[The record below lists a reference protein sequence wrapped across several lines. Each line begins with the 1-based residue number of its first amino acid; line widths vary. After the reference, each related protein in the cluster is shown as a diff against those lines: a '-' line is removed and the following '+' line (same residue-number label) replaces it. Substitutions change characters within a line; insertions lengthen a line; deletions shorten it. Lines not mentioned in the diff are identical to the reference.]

1 MVGSR
6 NNVQMRCR
14 IDVYQQSQS
23 RPVSGDRGQGRW
35 HDDFF
40 TKVNGPGRYT
50 RPLPKVCCENGW
62 HFRILLANAHNFHS
76 QNHTTEIRSWYM
88 DNTWS
93 HFSSLRWLVIAG
105 TFINKG
111 WWWYSPHNWGA
122 SITIYF
128 QETHGWKSMVFLHT
142 KKSDSS
148 GITSCACRRATSLRL
163 HCTKTKSFC
172 PLGNWWA
179 RVGKRHFLYKE
190 WALFKGTFVHF
201 QWYMIL

>member
-23 RPVSGDRGQGRW
+23 RPVSGDRGQGCW

-93 HFSSLRWLVIAG
+93 HFSSLRWLVTPG
-105 TFINKG
+105 TFIKKADCDIPHITG
-111 WWWYSPHNWGA
+111 GPVSPYGC
-122 SITIYF
+122 F
-128 QETHGWKSMVFLHT
+128 QNRGTPKWMVYN
-142 KKSDSS
+142 
-148 GITSCACRRATSLRL
+148 
-163 HCTKTKSFC
+163 
-172 PLGNWWA
+172 GN
-179 RVGKRHFLYKE
+179 H
-190 WALFKGTFVHF
+190 H
-201 QWYMIL
+201 